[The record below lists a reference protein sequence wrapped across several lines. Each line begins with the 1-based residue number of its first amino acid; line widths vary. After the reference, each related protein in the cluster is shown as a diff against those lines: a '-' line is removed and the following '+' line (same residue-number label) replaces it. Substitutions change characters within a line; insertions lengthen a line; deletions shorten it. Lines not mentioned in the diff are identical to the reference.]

1 MRRLLEG
8 QGLERVE
15 EPVRE
20 QVQLRERLQLVL
32 VVLAWALVVADLVHR
47 YLN

>member
-1 MRRLLEG
+1 VEG

-15 EPVRE
+15 EPV
-20 QVQLRERLQLVL
+20 QLRRRLQLVL
-32 VVLAWALVVADLVHR
+32 VVLRWALVVADLVHR

>member
-1 MRRLLEG
+1 MLRLVEG

-20 QVQLRERLQLVL
+20 PLQLGRRLQLVL
-32 VVLAWALVVADLVHR
+32 VVLAWALLVACRVHR